1 MCLAIP
7 GEVLDVDGDEAVADF
22 WGVEKAVRLDL
33 VGRDVREGDY
43 VLNHAGFAIRKIPES
58 EAKATKELYEG
69 LLGDD
74 EDVLE
79 ELGATGSR
87 GARASRLGLRTDGS
101 DDA

>member
-7 GEVLDVDGDEAVADF
+7 GEVLDVDEDEAVADF
-22 WGVEKAVRLDL
+22 WGVEKTIRLDL
-33 VGRDVREGDY
+33 VGQDVREGDY

-58 EAKATKELYEG
+58 EAEATKELYEG
-69 LLGDD
+69 LVQGE

-87 GARASRLGLRTDGS
+87 GSRASRLGVPTDGT